1 MEYRYGYFPVSS
13 HSFHHPQEVLLV
25 QSSLYVHKG
34 GIKPHSFIQNL
45 IQSDLGH
52 KASHDIESL
61 REEETYAP
69 LKPEYL
75 EREASPSSDVT
86 GGSTGRYTRH
96 IYE

>member
-13 HSFHHPQEVLLV
+13 HSFHHPQE
-25 QSSLYVHKG
+25 
-34 GIKPHSFIQNL
+34 

-69 LKPEYL
+69 LKPEYP
-75 EREASPSSDVT
+75 ERGASPSSDVT